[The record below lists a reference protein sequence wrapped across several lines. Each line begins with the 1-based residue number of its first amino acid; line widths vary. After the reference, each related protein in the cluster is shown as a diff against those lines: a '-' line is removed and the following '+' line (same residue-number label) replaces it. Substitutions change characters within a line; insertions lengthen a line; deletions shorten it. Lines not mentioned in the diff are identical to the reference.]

1 MMPLPLAAVGEELM
15 VQRIG
20 GAPNVRTHLEN
31 LGFVAGANVTVIS
44 EIAGNLIVNVKESR
58 IALDKEMAM
67 KIFVQ

>member
-1 MMPLPLAAVGEELM
+1 MMPLPLAAVGEEMM

-31 LGFVAGANVTVIS
+31 LGFVAGASVIVLS
-44 EIAGNLIVNVKESR
+44 EIEGNLIVNVKEAR
-58 IALDKEMAM
+58 IALNKEMAM